1 MTPRA
6 IIRLPPETPPI
17 LCVVIHTE
25 EEFDWAREHDRSAT
39 AVSHMRHIHRAQE
52 LFESFGIVP
61 TYVVDYPIASQEE
74 GYRPLLP
81 YVRAGRATVGAHL
94 HPWVSPPHEEQV
106 CRFNTY
112 PGNLPAALERE
123 KLRILTE
130 TIATNFGVRPRAYL
144 AGRYGFGPHTASILM
159 ELGYEVDI
167 SPAPPI
173 DFRADGGPDYSGYTS
188 DPFWLDEGPRLL
200 GLPGTGAYVGLLR
213 GLGAP
218 LYRLLTAPA
227 LRPARLPGIASRLRL
242 FERIRLSPEDYT
254 GPEMRR
260 LTRSL
265 LARGV
270 RIFVFSFHSPSV
282 HPGHTPYVPSP
293 AALERFLTECRAYF
307 AFFLGEIGGQTSTP
321 IEIKATLERPATRP
335 RG

>member
-25 EEFDWAREHDRSAT
+25 EEFDWAREHDRNAT

-52 LFESFGIVP
+52 LFEGFGIVP

-74 GYRPLLP
+74 GYGPLLP
-81 YVRAGRATVGAHL
+81 YVQAGRAIVGAHL

-112 PGNLPAALERE
+112 PGNLPAALERD
-123 KLRILTE
+123 KLRILTDA
-130 TIATNFGVRPRAYL
+130 IAANFGVRPRAYL
-144 AGRYGFGPHTASILM
+144 AGRYGFGPHTAAILAD
-159 ELGYEVDI
+159 LGYEVDI
-167 SPAPPI
+167 SAAPPI
-173 DFRADGGPDYSGYTS
+173 DFRADGGPDYSAYTS
-188 DPFWLDEGPRLL
+188 DPFWFGEGRRIL

-213 GLGAP
+213 PLGTP

-227 LRPARLPGIASRLRL
+227 LRHARLPGIFSRLRL

-254 GPEMRR
+254 ESEMRR

-270 RIFVFSFHSPSV
+270 RVFVFSFHSPSV

-293 AALERFLTECRAYF
+293 AALEG
-307 AFFLGEIGGQTSTP
+307 FLGKCREYFQYFFGATGGQAMTP
-321 IEIKATLERPATRP
+321 REVRHLARQLPTGHKA
-335 RG
+335 